1 MSSVFKAITQAVD
14 EYAAAEQLAS
24 NLLLQQGHS
33 ALGFV
38 VFFCAADY
46 DLPRLAK
53 AMQQSFG
60 DIPVVGCTSSG
71 EISPQGYSEHSIVAI
86 GFSST
91 EFQLA
96 SVCITELDQFDLLK
110 AQQVVTQLKRQ
121 LHAVAGQASDDHTF
135 DHECLVMT
143 LLDGLSA
150 QEELVLLALE
160 SALGPIAHFGGSAGD
175 NHQLRRTHLYFQG
188 QFYSNAAVLLM
199 VRTHLPFAVFSTS
212 HLQHGAEKLVVTA
225 ASVQSRVVYELNAE
239 PAAQAYADLLG
250 LTVAE
255 LNPTVFALHPLA
267 VRIGQEYYI
276 RAIQKVN
283 ADLSLTF
290 YCAMANGMVL
300 TAMKPDDLIF
310 NLAEQLQNLSSQ
322 LGEPLLTIGCDC
334 VLRKLEVDQLQLAKP
349 AQALFARFNVVGFNT
364 YGEHFNGVHLNQ
376 TFTGVMFA
384 KAKTW

>member
-1 MSSVFKAITQAVD
+1 MPSVVSATTKATDEQQAAQ
-14 EYAAAEQLAS
+14 ELAS
-24 NLLLQQGHS
+24 QLCQQSGQPQ
-33 ALGFV
+33 LGFV
-38 VFFCAADY
+38 LFFCAADY
-46 DLPRLAK
+46 NLPLLAQALQTHFADL
-53 AMQQSFG
+53 
-60 DIPVVGCTSSG
+60 PVVGCTSAG
-71 EISPQGYSEHSIVAI
+71 EISPQGYAEHSIVAL
-86 GFSST
+86 GFAAAD
-91 EFQLA
+91 FQLA
-96 SVCITELDQFDLLK
+96 SVCITELVQFDLLK

-121 LHAVAGQASDDHTF
+121 LNAQDHQCF
-135 DHECLVMT
+135 VMT

-160 SALGPIAHFGGSAGD
+160 SALGSIAHFGGSAGD
-175 NHQLRRTHLYFQG
+175 NHQLRRTHLFYQG
-188 QFYSNAAVLLM
+188 RFYSNAAVLLM
-199 VRTHLPFAVFSTS
+199 VQTALPFTVFSTS
-212 HLQHGAEKLVVTA
+212 HLQHGTEKLVVTA

-255 LNPTVFALHPLA
+255 LEPTVFALHPLA

-283 ADLSLTF
+283 EDLSLTF

-300 TAMKPDDLIF
+300 TAMKPGDLIA
-310 NLAEQLQNLSSQ
+310 NLTAQLQHLSSN
-322 LGEPLLTIGCDC
+322 LGEPVLTIGCDC

-349 AQALFARFNVVGFNT
+349 AQSLFARFNVVGFNT

-384 KAKTW
+384 KPNPSL